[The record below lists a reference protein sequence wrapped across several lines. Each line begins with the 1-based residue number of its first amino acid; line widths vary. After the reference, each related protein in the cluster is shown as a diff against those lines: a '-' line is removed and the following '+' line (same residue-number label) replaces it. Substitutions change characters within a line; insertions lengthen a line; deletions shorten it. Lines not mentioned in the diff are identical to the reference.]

1 VAHGKAVQKCPHWG
15 FVLSGQLTVTYAD
28 RSQEIV
34 KAQDLFCWPQGHNV
48 KVDQA
53 AEIVMFSPQHEH
65 THVLNHMIAKV
76 SGAPSQ
82 AS

>member
-1 VAHGKAVQKCPHWG
+1 
-15 FVLSGQLTVTYAD
+15 
-28 RSQEIV
+28 
-34 KAQDLFCWPQGHNV
+34 
-48 KVDQA
+48 
-53 AEIVMFSPQHEH
+53 MFSPQHEH